1 MNKKTALINDPR
13 MPGGSEEDIKRDYN
27 LDVTVFDDGTFEV
40 EGDVNDVDAYIDDYG
55 IIVEEEWEEEE

>member
-1 MNKKTALINDPR
+1 